1 MNLANVKLY
10 TNNTNTSIEA
20 GFYLN
25 MSMDRDSHFYD
36 LNVNTSYSSVHV
48 PTNVYD
54 GSLESREFIEWSE
67 VLDEVFTQNY
77 RTDPALSWQYF
88 GSNLGKKTNLNCI

>member
-1 MNLANVKLY
+1 M
-10 TNNTNTSIEA
+10 
-20 GFYLN
+20 FF
-25 MSMDRDSHFYD
+25 DRDSHFFN
-36 LNVNTSYSSVHV
+36 LTVNTTHSTVHV

-54 GSLESREFIEWSE
+54 HGPEASEFIQWSE

-88 GSNLGKKTNLNCI
+88 GSNLGERAESPGSNFEFCYLS